1 MKLIFAII
9 TAATVTGCATVN
21 CNFQGD
27 HNTVAIE
34 QPKSV
39 TATPTATVSGNTV
52 PISPK

>member
-1 MKLIFAII
+1 MKLIFAITI
-9 TAATVTGCATVN
+9 AATIAGCATVN

-27 HNTVAIE
+27 NNTVSIE

-39 TATPTATVSGNTV
+39 TATPSATVSGNTV